1 MPRYLLKQ
9 RQGWYA
15 VLEVPKALK
24 GKLGKTRFKQT
35 LSTQSLTIAQE
46 RVLPLIIQWKRLFVA
61 VRTGD
66 DSSLEGAVA
75 LHRSHIEFHRKDGWT
90 ENEIKDMSID
100 VLPHWKHEPEKH
112 KEAVL
117 VHDIAFGKKF
127 LLTEYFD
134 EWQESSKHLAQKT
147 RDMQRRDVIE
157 FCKEFRFASDATWHK
172 VVKWVDTELLQKRG
186 LSEATARRIISACRA
201 YWKWLMRHR
210 GLEDSSPFTDVVPNK
225 KTGRS
230 AKPKR
235 KGFDVEDYRRL
246 LAAASK
252 NNKHLSDLIRLGAHT
267 GCRIEELCSLKL
279 DNVKPDRLVIEDA
292 KTQAGWREIPIHKDV
307 SKLVADLARESSDG
321 FLISGLTFNKYG
333 DRSNAIG
340 KRFGRLK
347 HSLNYGSDYVFHSFR
362 KGLARQLE
370 TNGVPENISARL
382 LGHEINTM
390 TYGLY
395 SGGVDFSVLVGAI
408 SKVSWH

>member
-1 MPRYLLKQ
+1 
-9 RQGWYA
+9 
-15 VLEVPKALK
+15 
-24 GKLGKTRFKQT
+24 
-35 LSTQSLTIAQE
+35 
-46 RVLPLIIQWKRLFVA
+46 
-61 VRTGD
+61 
-66 DSSLEGAVA
+66 
-75 LHRSHIEFHRKDGWT
+75 
-90 ENEIKDMSID
+90 
-100 VLPHWKHEPEKH
+100 
-112 KEAVL
+112 
-117 VHDIAFGKKF
+117 
-127 LLTEYFD
+127 
-134 EWQESSKHLAQKT
+134 
-147 RDMQRRDVIE
+147 
-157 FCKEFRFASDATWHK
+157 
-172 VVKWVDTELLQKRG
+172 
-186 LSEATARRIISACRA
+186 
-201 YWKWLMRHR
+201 MRHR

-267 GCRIEELCSLKL
+267 GCRIE
-279 DNVKPDRLVIEDA
+279 DA

-321 FLISGLTFNKYG
+321 FLISELTFNKYG